1 MVFFRR
7 YLLVYCW
14 QRTLSL
20 CLQRHMLNV
29 NDELARLHP
38 VRQKNIILRM
48 VFFRKP
54 IVHLNKSHRSSVK
67 LVRELRRCGIQPVF
81 CSKVFYFFSQDDTV
95 AALPD
100 GVDDYALMKNLVLIN
115 ISNSKTLDRAPL
127 GWAYVPNEQLTI
139 DLHGAKYF
147 SNLPFQLCTVNTNLT
162 TLDVRGTVAETTM
175 NWAGQLS
182 AANLSSFDTNAL
194 NGACVVALK
203 GLRSLSLANNNLT
216 LW

>member
-1 MVFFRR
+1 
-7 YLLVYCW
+7 
-14 QRTLSL
+14 
-20 CLQRHMLNV
+20 ML
-29 NDELARLHP
+29 
-38 VRQKNIILRM
+38 
-48 VFFRKP
+48 
-54 IVHLNKSHRSSVK
+54 LNKSRHSSVNRVK
-67 LVRELRRCGIQPVF
+67 DNVYRCEAQRAMFFLMLFFFVF
-81 CSKVFYFFSQDDTV
+81 QDDVV
-95 AALPD
+95 ADLPD
-100 GVDDYALMKNLVLIN
+100 VVDEYALMTNLILIN

-127 GWAYVPNEQLTI
+127 GWAYVPNELLTI

-216 LW
+216 LR

>member
-1 MVFFRR
+1 MWSITCGVFSNVVFF
-7 YLLVYCW
+7 
-14 QRTLSL
+14 
-20 CLQRHMLNV
+20 
-29 NDELARLHP
+29 
-38 VRQKNIILRM
+38 
-48 VFFRKP
+48 FF
-54 IVHLNKSHRSSVK
+54 
-67 LVRELRRCGIQPVF
+67 
-81 CSKVFYFFSQDDTV
+81 QDDVV

-100 GVDDYALMKNLVLIN
+100 VVDEYALMTNLILIN

-127 GWAYVPNEQLTI
+127 GWAYVPNEQLII

>member
-1 MVFFRR
+1 
-7 YLLVYCW
+7 
-14 QRTLSL
+14 
-20 CLQRHMLNV
+20 
-29 NDELARLHP
+29 
-38 VRQKNIILRM
+38 
-48 VFFRKP
+48 
-54 IVHLNKSHRSSVK
+54 
-67 LVRELRRCGIQPVF
+67 
-81 CSKVFYFFSQDDTV
+81 
-95 AALPD
+95 LPD
-100 GVDDYALMKNLVLIN
+100 VVDEYALMTNLILIN

-162 TLDVRGTVAETTM
+162 HLDVRGTVAETTM